1 MKTLRLLSFLIP
13 IAGILFLTGCSQ
25 PEQVDITPKPRMNF
39 PRSGNFELDKNTR
52 LAFNLNNDELKSA
65 VEWFT
70 DFVQN
75 GSGITMEQIEINDL
89 QSSSNTIMIQLND
102 GEEDDESYSLQVR
115 NGIIAIHAS
124 SVAGVFYAF
133 QTLRQMMPPEIE
145 ASGKMKKIAIQC
157 SQINDGPA
165 YKWRGMH
172 LDVSRHFFPV
182 EFIKKY
188 IDLIAFHKMNVFHW
202 HLTDDNGW
210 RIEIKKYPKLQEI
223 AAWRVDREDMPWRE
237 VTPPKPG
244 EEATYG
250 GYYTQDEIKEIV
262 AYAAQRQIMVIPE
275 IEMPGHTCE
284 VLAAY
289 PELGCT
295 GGPYY
300 VQPGSYWPN
309 DDIFCAGNEKV
320 FEFLEDVIDEVI
332 TLFPAPYIHIGGDE
346 ATKTAWETCPKCQ
359 KRIKDEGLANVEEL
373 QSYFIKRMEKYLI
386 EKGKQ
391 LIGWDEILEGG
402 LAPEATVMS
411 WRGLEGGIEAA
422 RSGHDAIMC
431 PVSHC
436 YFDYY
441 QADPEF
447 QPEAI
452 GGYTTLKKVY
462 SFNPT
467 PSELNE
473 EEAKHILGGQGNLWT
488 EWVKTPEHAEYMVVP
503 RMTALAEKL
512 WTKEDRTSWKD
523 FRRRLKD
530 LFIRFD
536 YMNVNYCKGSFKV
549 VAETHYDSTNNS
561 FHISLSTEAF
571 ADAIYYTLDG
581 KIPDSNSIRYDKPFV
596 VDKSC
601 TINAIAYK
609 DGNAMEKVSAT
620 GIALHKGIGK
630 NGTLTY
636 QPAEKYLCDGAQTLL
651 NGLFG
656 SWQHTDGQWLGFKGQ
671 DLELTVDLLTDQYVN
686 RVRVNA
692 LAMANRWIFLPDEGQ
707 GFISAD
713 GENFGLIGSKSHS
726 FNHQTGE
733 NQIVPFI
740 INTESVSGR
749 YLKVV
754 GKNAGMLPDWHK
766 GAGNPAWLFVDE
778 VVIEE

>member
-1 MKTLRLLSFLIP
+1 
-13 IAGILFLTGCSQ
+13 
-25 PEQVDITPKPRMNF
+25 
-39 PRSGNFELDKNTR
+39 
-52 LAFNLNNDELKSA
+52 
-65 VEWFT
+65 
-70 DFVQN
+70 
-75 GSGITMEQIEINDL
+75 
-89 QSSSNTIMIQLND
+89 
-102 GEEDDESYSLQVR
+102 
-115 NGIIAIHAS
+115 
-124 SVAGVFYAF
+124 
-133 QTLRQMMPPEIE
+133 
-145 ASGKMKKIAIQC
+145 
-157 SQINDGPA
+157 
-165 YKWRGMH
+165 
-172 LDVSRHFFPV
+172 
-182 EFIKKY
+182 
-188 IDLIAFHKMNVFHW
+188 
-202 HLTDDNGW
+202 
-210 RIEIKKYPKLQEI
+210 
-223 AAWRVDREDMPWRE
+223 
-237 VTPPKPG
+237 
-244 EEATYG
+244 
-250 GYYTQDEIKEIV
+250 
-262 AYAAQRQIMVIPE
+262 MVIPE
-275 IEMPGHTCE
+275 IEMPGHSCE

-309 DDIFCAGNEKV
+309 DDIFCAGNEQV
-320 FEFLEDVIDEVI
+320 FEFLEDVLDEVME
-332 TLFPAPYIHIGGDE
+332 LFPAPYIHIGGDE

-359 KRIKDEGLANVEEL
+359 KRIKNEGLSNVEEL
-373 QSYFIKRMEKYLI
+373 QSYFIRRMEKYLI
-386 EKGKQ
+386 AHDKQ

-411 WRGLEGGIEAA
+411 WRGMEGGIEAA

-467 PSELNE
+467 PEALND

-512 WTKEDRTSWKD
+512 WTEEKRTGWEN
-523 FRRRLKD
+523 FRSRLAD
-530 LFIRFD
+530 IFVRFE
-536 YMNVNYCKGSFKV
+536 YMDVNYCEGSYKV
-549 VAETHYDSTNNS
+549 VAETHYDSTNNN
-561 FHISLSTEAF
+561 FHIVLSTEAF
-571 ADAIYYTLDG
+571 ADAIYYTMDG
-581 KIPDSNSIRYDKPFV
+581 TIPDTTSAKYDQAFV
-596 VDKSC
+596 VDQSC

-609 DGNAMEKVSAT
+609 DGKPREKMNTT

-630 NGTLTY
+630 AGRL
-636 QPAEKYLCDGAQTLL
+636 QFLPEEKYRCDGPRTLL

-656 SWQHTDGQWLGFKGQ
+656 SWQHTDGQWLGFKGN
-671 DLELTVDLLTDQYVN
+671 DMVLTVDLKKEEYVN

-692 LAMANRWIFLPDEGQ
+692 LAMANRWIFLPQEVQ
-707 GFISAD
+707 VFISAD
-713 GENFGLIGSKSHS
+713 GKDYKMIGSKSHT

-740 INTESVSGR
+740 VNTESVSGR
-749 YLKVV
+749 YVKVV
-754 GKNAGMLPDWHK
+754 AKNAGMLPAWHK